1 MRIYRNIKVR
11 RIFMSE
17 EVNDDFSV
25 VDKVKAAKI
34 MQKIIIEEAAAIKS
48 KSDDNAS
55 MVRKIQKM
63 IEEEVQCYSGK

>member
-1 MRIYRNIKVR
+1 
-11 RIFMSE
+11 MSE